1 MSLFTRVLARGCGCA
16 CAAPSTSARAR
27 IAAVGTV
34 AFHTGGAV
42 ALSRARVP
50 RDARAAAD
58 LGRERAAELARGGDD
73 DDAYD
78 DDPLVH
84 MGRTNKSEL
93 KRRGTRRS
101 LARILDSKTDD

>member
-1 MSLFTRVLARGCGCA
+1 MSLFTRVLGCA
-16 CAAPSTSARAR
+16 CSAPSTSARAR
-27 IAAVGTV
+27 IAAV
-34 AFHTGGAV
+34 AFHTGGAA
-42 ALSRARVP
+42 ALSRARFP

-93 KRRGTRRS
+93 KRRGTGRLRV
-101 LARILDSKTDD
+101 A